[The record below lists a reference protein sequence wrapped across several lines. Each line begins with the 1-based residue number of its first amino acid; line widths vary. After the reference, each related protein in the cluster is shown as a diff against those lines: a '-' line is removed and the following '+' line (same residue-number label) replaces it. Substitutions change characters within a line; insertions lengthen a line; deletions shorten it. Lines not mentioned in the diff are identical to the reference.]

1 MVQDEIQNTCRPV
14 TSNHLA
20 NTYRLKVLSSIA
32 SLCTLSKDFFH
43 YGFFNG
49 TEVLMDGC
57 ATGLTQSNGESK
69 PIQDCI
75 EISTVR
81 SCGYSESHQARLQD
95 QEEINNSTVECRG
108 AHGSSSVRRLRNQQL
123 LMPVYQF
130 EMDAIEID
138 LDALIVHLH

>member
-1 MVQDEIQNTCRPV
+1 
-14 TSNHLA
+14 
-20 NTYRLKVLSSIA
+20 
-32 SLCTLSKDFFH
+32 
-43 YGFFNG
+43 
-49 TEVLMDGC
+49 MDGC
-57 ATGLTQSNGESK
+57 AIGVTQSNGESK

-75 EISTVR
+75 EISTIR

-123 LMPVYQF
+123 LIPVYQF